1 MPPNERYPFP
11 KENIMF
17 DLFDAFIAVWQTI
30 LTALV
35 HHPWMAAFP
44 LVFLLIDVAIKK
56 HDKHKYPD
64 S

>member
-1 MPPNERYPFP
+1 
-11 KENIMF
+11 MF